1 MNMTSFD
8 AKWQQCAA
16 RARQAV
22 LRDENAPFGFATRI
36 AARAFASQPQ
46 SLESVWQHLALRLLA
61 GALGALVLAAAIEA
75 PHLRDTHPLEPGV
88 ADTVAQ
94 LVWRL

>member
-1 MNMTSFD
+1 MTSFD
-8 AKWQQCAA
+8 ARWQRCAT
-16 RARQAV
+16 RARQAAP
-22 LRDENAPFGFATRI
+22 RDESAPFGFATRI
-36 AARAFASQPQ
+36 AARAFAGQSQSP
-46 SLESVWQHLALRLLA
+46 EIVWQYLGLRLLA

-75 PHLRDTHPLEPGV
+75 PHLRDTRPLEPGV

>member
-1 MNMTSFD
+1 MTSFD
-8 AKWQQCAA
+8 AKWQRCVA
-16 RARQAV
+16 RARQAAP
-22 LRDENAPFGFATRI
+22 RDEKAPFGFATRM
-36 AARAFASQPQ
+36 AARAFAGHAQ
-46 SLESVWQHLALRLLA
+46 SLESVWQTLALKLLA

-75 PHLRDTHPLEPGV
+75 PHLRDTKPLEPGV

>member
-1 MNMTSFD
+1 MTGFD
-8 AKWQQCAA
+8 AKWKLCLA
-16 RARQAV
+16 RAHQVAP
-22 LRDENAPFGFATRI
+22 RDEKAPFGFATRI
-36 AARAFASQPQ
+36 AARAFASQAQ
-46 SLESVWQHLALRLLA
+46 SLESVWQSLALRLLA

-75 PHLRDTHPLEPGV
+75 RHLRDTQPLEPGV